1 MKMTI
6 ICVLPL
12 SANLWSVHLSPALF
26 PPGSS
31 LLNNQCHS
39 NSETSPSNGEKQPG
53 PDDWLCG
60 QIEEREREWRTERST
75 YRALQT
81 ALLISSSLVKDSL
94 QLNAKALNSF
104 YEFSITPK
112 PDEADESPDRHKS
125 ISSRS
130 HSLTE
135 SRKRRLHSNRR
146 DKKGEE
152 K

>member
-1 MKMTI
+1 M
-6 ICVLPL
+6 
-12 SANLWSVHLSPALF
+12 
-26 PPGSS
+26 
-31 LLNNQCHS
+31 
-39 NSETSPSNGEKQPG
+39 
-53 PDDWLCG
+53 
-60 QIEEREREWRTERST
+60 
-75 YRALQT
+75 
-81 ALLISSSLVKDSL
+81 KDSL

-152 K
+152 IIGKEQVRDEARTIDQSVEGVQGMGGG